1 MPLACAACLRHCL
14 WPIKVAEQAAC
25 TIYGANTRAGM
36 VPQSRPRRASSVR
49 GAFRVLR
56 SSGRRHLKGRILKGL
71 VGRPSPSE
79 RVLSP
84 YSACSMPR
92 MSKQR

>member
-25 TIYGANTRAGM
+25 AIYGANTRTAM
-36 VPQSRPRRASSVR
+36 VPRFRPHRAASVR
-49 GAFRVLR
+49 GTFRVLQ
-56 SSGRRHLKGRILKGL
+56 SGGPCHLKGEILKGL

-79 RVLSP
+79 RALSP
-84 YSACSMPR
+84 YSACSKPR